1 MNRFLVLLIL
11 FFCVPALAAESK
23 TSLPSTGKVKEII
36 ASHILQL
43 ESGESVRLLGIEPSR
58 KVEVRRKAREYLEN
72 EVKGKEVRLEYDR
85 RTRDEMGRWLAY
97 VFVGRNGHDRSLL
110 QEDLLWRGYVYSAK
124 KYPCKRIGVF
134 QRYEKEAR
142 KAKRGVWEGL

>member
-1 MNRFLVLLIL
+1 MPAMLRTLALALIL
-11 FFCVPALAAESK
+11 
-23 TSLPSTGKVKEII
+23 SLTTTVGFSDPKTGKVKEII

-43 ESGESVRLLGIEPSR
+43 ESGESIRLLGIEPTR
-58 KVEVRRKAREYLEN
+58 KVDVRRKAREYLEN

-97 VFVGRNGHDRSLL
+97 VFVERNPPKADSLL